1 MNLEELTK
9 EEQRLAAELKLCKT
23 RKKALKNHIESLSNE
38 WFRNNRHANISILE
52 IDKIIGEVINEDIS
66 DEEVKSHLNNR
77 LQEMKIS

>member
-38 WFRNNRHANISILE
+38 WFRNNRHTNISILE

-77 LQEMKIS
+77 LQKMKIS

>member
-23 RKKALKNHIESLSNE
+23 RKKALKNHIENLSNE

-66 DEEVKSHLNNR
+66 DEEVKSHLYNR